1 MLVSNFAL
9 YMRAESKEA
18 ASVVMQDDMK
28 CFSYHQQATVVHVR
42 IGTSLISSAQ
52 ALLNLQRELKPKK
65 SFDVAML
72 EAKMVWN
79 K

>member
-18 ASVVMQDDMK
+18 TRIVAQEDMR
-28 CFSYHQQATVVHVR
+28 CFSYDQKATVVHVR
-42 IGTSLISSAQ
+42 IGTSLISHKQ
-52 ALLNLQRELKPKK
+52 ALLNLRTELKPKK
-65 SFDVAML
+65 SFDSVAL
-72 EAKMVWN
+72 DAKMVWN

>member
-18 ASVVMQDDMK
+18 TRIVTQEDMR
-28 CFSYHQQATVVHVR
+28 CFSYDRSATVVHVR
-42 IGTSLISSAQ
+42 ISTSLISHKQ
-52 ALLNLQRELKPKK
+52 ALLNMRRELKPKK
-65 SFDVAML
+65 TFDAVAL
-72 EAKMVWN
+72 DAKMVWN